1 MLEQEAKQLNDREF
15 IVMKLLHYFI
25 TEKNYNPIILQGV
38 ENEIWLENL
47 TSDYQIVR
55 IVSNYIHNDEQMN
68 FDLFKTKRI
77 VRKIKA
83 KTFSFHMNT
92 LSIYTDLGDSASLIE
107 AKDITSIKA
116 MSEEELLASKPLLET
131 FSDIK
136 NKLSFS
142 EEGIQLFLKITNDI
156 NEKNKKDASQ
166 VEDVFAPKKPVVT
179 YVLILINMLLF
190 FGPKLFGCYDEVID
204 LFCTHGPSIRILS
217 EYYRLLTGAFLHGSL
232 MHLLLNCY
240 SLFVIGSQVESF
252 LGKGKMLVIY
262 LFSALCGS
270 LLSITFSGRYAS
282 VGASGALFGLMG
294 AILYFGYHYRVYLG
308 NVMKSQIIPLI
319 LINLGYGFLVSGIDN
334 AAHIGGLIGGCLM
347 TIALGIK
354 YKSTKFEQ
362 IHGIIVTVL
371 FTAFLLYMG
380 LVYAR

>member
-362 IHGIIVTVL
+362 VNGIIVTVL